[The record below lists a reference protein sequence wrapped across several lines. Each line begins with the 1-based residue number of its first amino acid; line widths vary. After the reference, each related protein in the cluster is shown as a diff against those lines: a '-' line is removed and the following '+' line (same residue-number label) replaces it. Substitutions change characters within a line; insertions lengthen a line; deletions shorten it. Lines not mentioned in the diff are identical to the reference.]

1 MIPHIERAMR
11 EQISNPPRVSD
22 REMAGTDGSRRVVP
36 IHLWYLPVKF
46 AAEFL
51 AAALLAVLLLPVVL
65 VAVVLVKLTSK
76 GPAFYAQTRVGK
88 DGRLFTLLKLRTM
101 VHNAEALTGPVW
113 ASTNDS
119 RVTPLGRYLRDLHI
133 DEFPQLINVLAGQ
146 MSLIGPRPER
156 PEFVS
161 RLEWV
166 VNDYRER
173 LNVRPGI
180 SGLAQL
186 KLPPDSD
193 IDSVRSKLMH
203 DLYYIRYL
211 SPWLDAKLL
220 IFTAGLLVYKSLK
233 GVAKHLGLPSNDE
246 IERQVQIT
254 TAIYRESSRIID
266 TPISAQQDP
275 APTQV

>member
-1 MIPHIERAMR
+1 MIPHIERTMR
-11 EQISNPPRVSD
+11 EQFSNSVRQSD
-22 REMAGTDGSRRVVP
+22 RETVRTSELRRVLPVRG
-36 IHLWYLPVKF
+36 WYLPIKL
-46 AAEFL
+46 AADFV
-51 AAALLAVLLLPVVL
+51 AALLLCVVLLPAVV
-65 VAVVLVKLTSK
+65 VAVVLVKLTSR

-88 DGRLFTLLKLRTM
+88 DGRLFTLIKIRTM

-113 ASTNDS
+113 ATTNDS
-119 RVTPLGRYLRDLHI
+119 RVTPVGRYLRDLHV

-146 MSLIGPRPER
+146 MSLVGPRPER

-193 IDSVRSKLMH
+193 IESVRCKLVH
-203 DLYYIRYL
+203 DLYYVRNVG
-211 SPWLDAKLL
+211 PWLDAKLL
-220 IFTAGLLVYKSLK
+220 AFTGGLLFIKAVK
-233 GVAKHLGLPSNDE
+233 GVAKYFCLPSSEE
-246 IERQVQIT
+246 IERQVEIKT
-254 TAIYRESSRIID
+254 VIYRE
-266 TPISAQQDP
+266 AQDVMDNPLAVQQSP